1 MLPLKLTIQAF
12 GAYYDRVEIPFENL
26 GHSNIYLISGPTGS
40 GKTTIFDAISF
51 ALFSSA
57 SGQYRK
63 NQNLRSH
70 FSSDDRET
78 FVQFEF
84 LYKGEK
90 YVVFRSIKQNK
101 DKIKT
106 TSLIT
111 LPNSKIIVG
120 NKDVDNYI
128 VDLLGVNATQFG
140 QIALLA
146 QGEFMKLLNSDTKTR
161 SEIFR
166 SIFKTDIYKIFQ
178 EKLKL
183 LAKDYKKSYDE
194 IKKSIIQYSA
204 QIESCDDKIS
214 AFALNYSTSNSIV
227 EFEDFLKLIKKQNKI
242 DKKELN
248 SIKKMQDELDK
259 TIIEN
264 EKLLQ
269 LLENKQKLVNEKE
282 TLNKKIDEQKV
293 CFEKSKSQYLKL
305 DSMENV
311 EKDLILKIEKL
322 KNDYDNSVLIK
333 ELNKK
338 NENLDENLKK
348 IEFKLKE
355 NDEKILNFKTNYLK
369 FISSEYFIFE
379 KKLIEFQ
386 QEFQKLKNEFSEF
399 NEIYNLEYDKYI
411 SSQAGILAKTLKD
424 NLPCPVCGSSIH
436 PKPALVSE
444 DIISKDEL
452 DKKREIIEKK
462 RNILSEKS
470 KQCSIL
476 NEKKEQKLSEFNSE
490 SNRLKIKIDFQ
501 NYDIDNIDYLSK
513 ISELEKN
520 KDEIIQ
526 KIDLLK
532 IEIEKNS
539 AQISTLSKDF
549 KYSDIDLIYNEYNK
563 LQQEKENVVKEI
575 RQIKQNYENES
586 NIFNELNT
594 KFNLLNKQIN
604 DYSNINLS
612 AFDEISK
619 IVSDNYLKKEALNQN
634 FSLINSRFI
643 TNDKLTPLLEKAYEK
658 YLEIQKSY
666 LEYDILS
673 KCANGDMQG
682 RQKIEFEQ
690 YIQAYYLDMVLIEA
704 NKRLKV
710 MTKNQFQLLRK
721 KDFSSIQSKESL
733 ELEVM
738 DFHTFKK
745 RSTKTLSGG
754 ESFIAALSLALGLSD
769 CISSYSNVSI
779 DALFIDEGFG
789 SLDLETL
796 QTAMDV
802 ILDLTSSNKLV
813 GIISH
818 VEDLKTRIQNRV
830 STSKTEFGSKV
841 EVSF

>member
-84 LYKGEK
+84 SYKGEK

-264 EKLLQ
+264 EKFAQ
-269 LLENKQKLVNEKE
+269 KINNMEKQ
-282 TLNKKIDEQKV
+282 
-293 CFEKSKSQYLKL
+293 
-305 DSMENV
+305 
-311 EKDLILKIEKL
+311 
-322 KNDYDNSVLIK
+322 
-333 ELNKK
+333 
-338 NENLDENLKK
+338 LKK
-348 IEFKLKE
+348 IE
-355 NDEKILNFKTNYLK
+355 
-369 FISSEYFIFE
+369 
-379 KKLIEFQ
+379 
-386 QEFQKLKNEFSEF
+386 KNV
-399 NEIYNLEYDKYI
+399 
-411 SSQAGILAKTLKD
+411 A
-424 NLPCPVCGSSIH
+424 V
-436 PKPALVSE
+436 
-444 DIISKDEL
+444 
-452 DKKREIIEKK
+452 
-462 RNILSEKS
+462 
-470 KQCSIL
+470 
-476 NEKKEQKLSEFNSE
+476 
-490 SNRLKIKIDFQ
+490 
-501 NYDIDNIDYLSK
+501 
-513 ISELEKN
+513 
-520 KDEIIQ
+520 
-526 KIDLLK
+526 
-532 IEIEKNS
+532 
-539 AQISTLSKDF
+539 
-549 KYSDIDLIYNEYNK
+549 
-563 LQQEKENVVKEI
+563 
-575 RQIKQNYENES
+575 
-586 NIFNELNT
+586 
-594 KFNLLNKQIN
+594 
-604 DYSNINLS
+604 
-612 AFDEISK
+612 
-619 IVSDNYLKKEALNQN
+619 
-634 FSLINSRFI
+634 I
-643 TNDKLTPLLEKAYEK
+643 TE
-658 YLEIQKSY
+658 
-666 LEYDILS
+666 
-673 KCANGDMQG
+673 
-682 RQKIEFEQ
+682 
-690 YIQAYYLDMVLIEA
+690 
-704 NKRLKV
+704 
-710 MTKNQFQLLRK
+710 
-721 KDFSSIQSKESL
+721 
-733 ELEVM
+733 
-738 DFHTFKK
+738 
-745 RSTKTLSGG
+745 
-754 ESFIAALSLALGLSD
+754 
-769 CISSYSNVSI
+769 
-779 DALFIDEGFG
+779 FIDEEESDEF
-789 SLDLETL
+789 EE
-796 QTAMDV
+796 
-802 ILDLTSSNKLV
+802 
-813 GIISH
+813 
-818 VEDLKTRIQNRV
+818 EDMMN
-830 STSKTEFGSKV
+830 
-841 EVSF
+841 

>member
-1 MLPLKLTIQAF
+1 M
-12 GAYYDRVEIPFENL
+12 
-26 GHSNIYLISGPTGS
+26 
-40 GKTTIFDAISF
+40 
-51 ALFSSA
+51 
-57 SGQYRK
+57 
-63 NQNLRSH
+63 
-70 FSSDDRET
+70 
-78 FVQFEF
+78 
-84 LYKGEK
+84 
-90 YVVFRSIKQNK
+90 
-101 DKIKT
+101 
-106 TSLIT
+106 
-111 LPNSKIIVG
+111 PNSKIIVG
-120 NKDVDNYI
+120 NKDVDSYI

-227 EFEDFLKLIKKQNKI
+227 EFEDFLKLIKKQNKT

-424 NLPCPVCGSSIH
+424 NLPCPVCGSNIH
-436 PKPALVSE
+436 PKPALISE

-452 DKKREIIEKK
+452 DIKREIIEKK

-470 KQCSIL
+470 EQCSIL

-563 LQQEKENVVKEI
+563 LQQEKENIIKET

-619 IVSDNYLKKEALNQN
+619 IVSDDYLKKEALNQN

-690 YIQAYYLDMVLIEA
+690 HIQAYYLDMVLIEA

-754 ESFIAALSLALGLSD
+754 ESFMAALSLALGLSD

-818 VEDLKTRIQNRV
+818 VEDLKTRIQNRI